1 MHVHGYFGCVRIVI
15 ILSILFIFIARVS
28 CAAGPYKVLVVM
40 SYHEEMPWEKEIRE
54 GIEAELKDSAEI
66 RYFYMN
72 TKNDPDGGVAK
83 AKEAYRIYSEFQ
95 PDGVIAA
102 DDDAQWLFVVP
113 YLKNKVRTPVVFC
126 GVNAEP
132 DKYGYPA
139 VNVTGILER
148 AHFRESIS
156 YLQQLMPKVKSIGF
170 MVTDNQT
177 GLGYMEQVRKESKSY
192 PVSTQKVSLVK
203 TLDEALKA
211 VRVMRNQY
219 DALFLIALEGLTN
232 MQGKPLAERE
242 SFPIL
247 VRAFGKPVIGINKF
261 NIRYHMLCAVVKT
274 GHEQGSTAS
283 QMLLQALK
291 GTPVSALPIT
301 RNQHGERVLNITVM
315 KSLGIKPRPFLL
327 VGTDLVESAE

>member
-1 MHVHGYFGCVRIVI
+1 MHVYVSCVRIVFLI
-15 ILSILFIFIARVS
+15 PILLVIFAHVS
-28 CAAGPYKVLVVM
+28 SAAGHYKVLVVM

-54 GIEAELKDSAEI
+54 GIEAELKDSAVV

-72 TKNDPDGGVAK
+72 TKNDPDGGVEK
-83 AKEAYRIYSEFQ
+83 AKEAYRIYSEFH
-95 PDGVIAA
+95 PDGIIAA

-113 YLKNKVRTPVVFC
+113 YLENRVKTPVVFC

-139 VNVTGILER
+139 ANVTGILER

-156 YLQQLMPKVKSIGF
+156 FLQQLMPKVKSIGF

-177 GLGYMEQVRKESKSY
+177 GWGYKEQIRKEAKGY
-192 PVSTQKVSLVK
+192 PVSSHTVSLVK
-203 TLDEALKA
+203 TLDEALKN
-211 VRVMRNQY
+211 VRAMKKRY

-232 MQGKPLAERE
+232 LQGKPLAERE

-247 VRAFGKPVIGINKF
+247 IREFGKPVIGINKF
-261 NIRYHMLCAVVKT
+261 NIRYHMLCAVGKV
-274 GHEQGSTAS
+274 GQEQGATAS
-283 QMLLQALK
+283 QMLLKALK
-291 GTPVSALPIT
+291 GTPVSSLPIT

-315 KSLGIKPRPFLL
+315 KSLGINPLPFLL
-327 VGTDLVESAE
+327 VGTDLVESSE

>member
-1 MHVHGYFGCVRIVI
+1 MQVYVSCFRIVFL
-15 ILSILFIFIARVS
+15 LSIMFIFFTHVS
-28 CAAGPYKVLVVM
+28 SAAEPYKVLVVM

-54 GIEAELKDSAEI
+54 GIQAELKDSAEI

-72 TKNDPDGGVAK
+72 TKNDPDGGVKK

-95 PDGVIAA
+95 PDGIIAV

-113 YLKNKVRTPVVFC
+113 YLKSRVKTPVVFC

-139 VNVTGILER
+139 LNVTGILER
-148 AHFRESIS
+148 AHFRESIAF
-156 YLQQLMPKVKSIGF
+156 LQQLMPKVKSIGF

-177 GLGYMEQVRKESKSY
+177 GWGYVEQIRKESQSY
-192 PVSTQKVSLVK
+192 PISSHTVSLVK
-203 TLDEALKA
+203 TIDEALKA
-211 VRVMRNQY
+211 VSVMKKQY

-232 MQGKPLAERE
+232 LQGKPLAERE

-247 VRAFGKPVIGINKF
+247 IRAFGKPVIGINKF
-261 NIRYHMLCAVVKT
+261 NIRYNMLCAVVKT
-274 GHEQGSTAS
+274 GDEQGATAS
-283 QMLLQALK
+283 RMLLRALK
-291 GTPVSALPIT
+291 GTPLSALPIT

-327 VGTDLVESAE
+327 VGTDLVESAK

>member
-1 MHVHGYFGCVRIVI
+1 M
-15 ILSILFIFIARVS
+15 LLVS
-28 CAAGPYKVLVVM
+28 SACLGSAAEPFKVLVVM
-40 SYHEEMPWEKEIRE
+40 SYHEEMPWEKEIRA
-54 GIEAELKDSAEI
+54 GIDAEFKGSAEI

-72 TKNDPDGGVAK
+72 TKNDPDGGVEK
-83 AKEAYRIYSEFQ
+83 AKEAYRIFSEFQ
-95 PDGVIAA
+95 PDGIIAA

-113 YLKNKVRTPVVFC
+113 YLKDRVKTPVVFC

-156 YLQQLMPKVKSIGF
+156 FLQQLMPKVRSIAF

-177 GLGYMEQVRKESKSY
+177 GWGYKEQIRKESKSY
-192 PVSTQKVSLVK
+192 PVSSHSVSLVK

-211 VRVMRNQY
+211 VRVMKKRY
-219 DALFLIALEGLTN
+219 DALFLIALEGLTDF
-232 MQGKPLAERE
+232 QGKPLAERD

-261 NIRYHMLCAVVKT
+261 NIRYHMLCAVVKL
-274 GHEQGSTAS
+274 GNEQGSTAA
-283 QMLLQALK
+283 QMLLQAIK
-291 GTPVSALPIT
+291 GTPLSSLPVT
-301 RNQHGERVLNITVM
+301 RNRHGERVLNTTVM
-315 KSLGIKPRPFLL
+315 KSMGIKPWPFLL
-327 VGTDLVESAE
+327 VGADLVESAE